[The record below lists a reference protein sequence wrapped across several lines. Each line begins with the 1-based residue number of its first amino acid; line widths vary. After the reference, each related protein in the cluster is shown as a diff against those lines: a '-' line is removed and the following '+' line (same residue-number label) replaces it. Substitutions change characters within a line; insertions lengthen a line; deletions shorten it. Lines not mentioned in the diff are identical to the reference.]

1 MNNAK
6 VFFKSL
12 RGIDRRILRK
22 EEQLRQLRESATNTT
37 SVMQEA
43 SIKPSGTSRPV
54 EDNSS
59 KIVDL
64 EADIRADRD
73 KLCEVRMKANHIIR
87 NIPDKMQGDCLECI
101 YIMGKTFDETAEEL
115 GYSHA
120 GIRKLH
126 GYALASA
133 NKFLTSDPK

>member
-1 MNNAK
+1 MNSAK

-22 EEQLRQLRESATNTT
+22 EEQLRQLREAATNTT
-37 SVMQEA
+37 SAMQDVN
-43 SIKPSGTSRPV
+43 IKSSGTSRPV
-54 EDNSS
+54 EDKGS

-64 EADIRADRD
+64 EADIKADRD
-73 KLCEVRMKANHIIR
+73 RLCEVRMKANHIIR
-87 NIPDKMQGDCLECI
+87 SIPDEAQGDCLECI

-126 GYALASA
+126 GYALAAA
-133 NKFLTSDPK
+133 NKFLSSDPK